1 MVECQSRI
9 HNFEDIRQYVL
20 ETLSSFELLKP
31 HSSQLTFRTLTR
43 NQEICGVYFCLYGPR
58 AVRLTAI
65 WETDANTILFY
76 GACGERVQRTR
87 LLAAPKIELDDL
99 KTGGKAA

>member
-9 HNFEDIRQYVL
+9 HSFEEIRRYVL

-31 HSSQLTFRTLTR
+31 HSSQLTLRALTR

-76 GACGERVQRTR
+76 GACGERVQKTH
-87 LLAAPKIELDDL
+87 LLASPKIELEAL
-99 KTGGKAA
+99 KTVGKAA